1 VGRSLPRQELIKAAT
16 YVKPDVFFLSLMM
29 LARLP
34 EALEVMEAL
43 HAARPRLPVI
53 VGGRGARLAFSL
65 FQKKGIPVIQDFQEA
80 HHTALEM
87 LSHA

>member
-1 VGRSLPRQELIKAAT
+1 
-16 YVKPDVFFLSLMM
+16 VFFLSLMM
-29 LARLP
+29 VARLP

-65 FQKKGIPVIQDFQEA
+65 LKKKGIPVIQDFQEA